1 MPGDI
6 IMINDQ
12 GDERSKLNN
21 SEPQIN
27 RGVELLLRNRRK
39 RESKPKTF
47 QVKFGK
53 MISLFRREFHFF
65 IEFHF
70 DIRKKKTLWRTKNGN
85 SIRSNICNNVHLALF
100 YGRRYNRLVN
110 V

>member
-1 MPGDI
+1 MPGNT
-6 IMINDQ
+6 IMINDREE
-12 GDERSKLNN
+12 GKSKLNK

-27 RGVELLLRNRRK
+27 RGVELILRNRRRK
-39 RESKPKTF
+39 SERPKTF

-70 DIRKKKTLWRTKNGN
+70 DIRKK
-85 SIRSNICNNVHLALF
+85 
-100 YGRRYNRLVN
+100 
-110 V
+110 

>member
-1 MPGDI
+1 MPGNTV
-6 IMINDQ
+6 MIDDQ
-12 GDERSKLNN
+12 EDARSKLNK

-27 RGVELLLRNRRK
+27 RGVELLLRNRR
-39 RESKPKTF
+39 RRSEKPKTF

-70 DIRKKKTLWRTKNGN
+70 DIRKK
-85 SIRSNICNNVHLALF
+85 
-100 YGRRYNRLVN
+100 
-110 V
+110 

>member
-6 IMINDQ
+6 VMTKDRE
-12 GDERSKLNN
+12 GERSKLNK

-27 RGVELLLRNRRK
+27 RGIELLLRNRRRK
-39 RESKPKTF
+39 SLTPKTF

-65 IEFHF
+65 IEFHV
-70 DIRKKKTLWRTKNGN
+70 DVRKK
-85 SIRSNICNNVHLALF
+85 
-100 YGRRYNRLVN
+100 
-110 V
+110 

>member
-1 MPGDI
+1 LRMPGDI

-12 GDERSKLNN
+12 EEEKRKLNK
-21 SEPQIN
+21 SGPQIN
-27 RGVELLLRNRRK
+27 RGIELLLRNRRRK
-39 RESKPKTF
+39 SLTPKTF

-70 DIRKKKTLWRTKNGN
+70 DVRKK
-85 SIRSNICNNVHLALF
+85 
-100 YGRRYNRLVN
+100 
-110 V
+110 

>member
-1 MPGDI
+1 MLGDM

-12 GDERSKLNN
+12 EGKKRKLNK

-39 RESKPKTF
+39 SPKPKTF

-70 DIRKKKTLWRTKNGN
+70 DVRKK
-85 SIRSNICNNVHLALF
+85 
-100 YGRRYNRLVN
+100 
-110 V
+110 

>member
-1 MPGDI
+1 MPGNI

-12 GDERSKLNN
+12 ENEKRKLNK

-27 RGVELLLRNRRK
+27 RGVELLLRNKRR

-53 MISLFRREFHFF
+53 MISLFSREFHFF

-70 DIRKKKTLWRTKNGN
+70 DVRKK
-85 SIRSNICNNVHLALF
+85 
-100 YGRRYNRLVN
+100 
-110 V
+110 

>member
-1 MPGDI
+1 MPGNI
-6 IMINDQ
+6 IMTKDQ
-12 GDERSKLNN
+12 EDGKKKLNK

-27 RGVELLLRNRRK
+27 RGVELLLRNKRR

-70 DIRKKKTLWRTKNGN
+70 DIRKK
-85 SIRSNICNNVHLALF
+85 
-100 YGRRYNRLVN
+100 
-110 V
+110 

>member
-1 MPGDI
+1 MPGNTV
-6 IMINDQ
+6 MINDQ
-12 GDERSKLNN
+12 EEERSKLNK
-21 SEPQIN
+21 SEPEIN

-39 RESKPKTF
+39 KSLEPKTF

-70 DIRKKKTLWRTKNGN
+70 DIRKK
-85 SIRSNICNNVHLALF
+85 
-100 YGRRYNRLVN
+100 
-110 V
+110 

>member
-1 MPGDI
+1 MLGNI
-6 IMINDQ
+6 VMTNDQ
-12 GDERSKLNN
+12 EDARRTLNN
-21 SEPQIN
+21 DESQIN

-39 RESKPKTF
+39 EKLKPKTF

-70 DIRKKKTLWRTKNGN
+70 DIRKK
-85 SIRSNICNNVHLALF
+85 
-100 YGRRYNRLVN
+100 
-110 V
+110 